1 MGRARLDAHDLA
13 VLHVGGHAALG
24 HLVAHV
30 AVRVALLDGGVG
42 VHRALGVRDVEAER
56 AGQRAPGG
64 QGGRALHAV
73 SYTHL
78 DVYKRQLLEH
88 RALWLYLL
96 TDEAAKAGADPAAFA
111 PAAVKRCGLF
121 QGAELVAKGGGTNS
135 LKSLKKGLF
144 GKPAQMVFEM
154 DVKDVQ
160 DDRFEL
166 EFHYCPLVK
175 AWQKQGCTDEEISNL
190 CDWAMCGDRG
200 TVSYTHLDVYK
211 RQPLGGLTRSDWA
224 MAATYMISWL
234 IACSRRHTS
243 SSVSA
248 YSKMRAAVRL
258 IVSISSSYS
267 VPLMC
272 DLRRSCSQ
280 AMTLSINS

>member
-1 MGRARLDAHDLA
+1 MAESRIVNEPRSKNPLA
-13 VLHVGGHAALG
+13 KAI
-24 HLVAHV
+24 
-30 AVRVALLDGGVG
+30 R
-42 VHRALGVRDVEAER
+42 E
-56 AGQRAPGG
+56 
-64 QGGRALHAV
+64 
-73 SYTHL
+73 
-78 DVYKRQLLEH
+78 LLEH

-121 QGAELVAKGGGTNS
+121 RGAELVAKGGGTNS

-200 TVSYTHLDVYK
+200 I
-211 RQPLGGLTRSDWA
+211 GE
-224 MAATYMISWL
+224 
-234 IACSRRHTS
+234 
-243 SSVSA
+243 A
-248 YSKMRAAVRL
+248 YG
-258 IVSISSSYS
+258 
-267 VPLMC
+267 C
-272 DLRRSCSQ
+272 DLDLPKTIARGDDVCHLIYHR
-280 AMTLSINS
+280 